1 MCPSLFGVKLF
12 CNAGRIA
19 CVPEEERLERQPPA
33 IASSSTTWSRRF
45 CEVCLARQWRSFFGR
60 RSSTA
65 CRVHCATR
73 SPPSKEAR
81 CSSRGLEQANLL
93 ISPLD
98 EERHWYRY
106 HALFAEILAAR
117 LRAAEPELLP
127 VLHERAAAWH
137 EEQGDVEAAVR
148 HSLAAS
154 DFERARRLLRVDV
167 FRYLMRG
174 EIRTVRDWLDALPP
188 DVLQA
193 DPALSTA
200 FGWSLVL
207 AGESEGVLDR
217 VAAAERALATDP
229 DAFDRMA
236 VPSQLEALQARVA
249 EMGGDLD
256 ASLVHTRAALDS
268 IPGDV
273 DRELGDRP
281 GLRAQPELADA
292 PGALDVAYAR
302 QVPVPCI
309 AGSRVMVSVGTT
321 VVDPVLGITNT

>member
-1 MCPSLFGVKLF
+1 
-12 CNAGRIA
+12 
-19 CVPEEERLERQPPA
+19 
-33 IASSSTTWSRRF
+33 
-45 CEVCLARQWRSFFGR
+45 
-60 RSSTA
+60 
-65 CRVHCATR
+65 
-73 SPPSKEAR
+73 
-81 CSSRGLEQANLL
+81 
-93 ISPLD
+93 
-98 EERHWYRY
+98 
-106 HALFAEILAAR
+106 
-117 LRAAEPELLP
+117 
-127 VLHERAAAWH
+127 
-137 EEQGDVEAAVR
+137 
-148 HSLAAS
+148 
-154 DFERARRLLRVDV
+154 V

-273 DRELGDRP
+273 DRAIDRVF
-281 GLRAQPELADA
+281 GLSQSSPMRPARWTSLTRDRCQCRASPDRE
-292 PGALDVAYAR
+292 
-302 QVPVPCI
+302 
-309 AGSRVMVSVGTT
+309 
-321 VVDPVLGITNT
+321 

>member
-1 MCPSLFGVKLF
+1 MRCSPRYSPHD
-12 CNAGRIA
+12 CGR
-19 CVPEEERLERQPPA
+19 PNQ
-33 IASSSTTWSRRF
+33 SSS
-45 CEVCLARQWRSFFGR
+45 
-60 RSSTA
+60 
-65 CRVHCATR
+65 
-73 SPPSKEAR
+73 R
-81 CSSRGLEQANLL
+81 CSTSGLRPGTRNRATLRL
-93 ISPLD
+93 RSGTHSPLPTSS
-98 EERHWYRY
+98 
-106 HALFAEILAAR
+106 A
-117 LRAAEPELLP
+117 P
-127 VLHERAAAWH
+127 
-137 EEQGDVEAAVR
+137 
-148 HSLAAS
+148 
-154 DFERARRLLRVDV
+154 RRLLRVDV

-321 VVDPVLGITNT
+321 VVDPVLVITNT